1 MDKIAIIS
9 DIHGNL
15 EAIKAVFQDIRERKI
30 EKVFCIGDTI
40 GKGTNQEECVNI
52 IKDNC
57 EIILQGNCDKYFT
70 SEFDLSK
77 MSKQEKERINWNKS
91 KLSEENIRFLQE
103 LPYCFEFYLSGR
115 LVRIFHAT
123 PEQIGGFIGNIDT
136 LDRLYTQF
144 LPSEHT
150 ISNKKAD
157 IIIYGHIHTPYI
169 QRIYNRTIIN
179 TGSVGNAIDV
189 FRNKNKDGN
198 IKNTTVANYVII
210 SGNYNSK
217 NINEKISYEIVSI
230 PYDIEKELQSNT
242 DNVEKDA
249 YEEELR
255 NGKYRDMEKIYKS
268 FEIRGLDKE
277 KI

>member
-1 MDKIAIIS
+1 
-9 DIHGNL
+9 
-15 EAIKAVFQDIRERKI
+15 
-30 EKVFCIGDTI
+30 
-40 GKGTNQEECVNI
+40 
-52 IKDNC
+52 
-57 EIILQGNCDKYFT
+57 
-70 SEFDLSK
+70 

-242 DNVEKDA
+242 DNIEKDI

-268 FEIRGLDKE
+268 FEIRGLDKD